1 LSYDFVFV
9 SRIDVFGNNESLQTG
24 KAAWRLRK
32 LVAMNT
38 TTDAPFGR
46 MQYGGEVNAS
56 GVVSAILDVMH
67 VGQDGGLEE
76 ATRA

>member
-1 LSYDFVFV
+1 
-9 SRIDVFGNNESLQTG
+9 
-24 KAAWRLRK
+24 
-32 LVAMNT
+32 MNT